1 MGALA
6 DKYRAKPSLAAK
18 YRVAPADTTDPL
30 PAPEGDALDA
40 LKPDRPLGALGAGI
54 QQGASLGFSD
64 ELTGAADVV
73 AEGVGRNLER
83 IGLKE
88 RPTVDVDPAT
98 NPNGPEIRKSWGESQ
113 PAGTKPQVAEHVPE
127 RPSLTDVYRM
137 VRDRDRGAN
146 KTAEATHPSLYAGG
160 ELAGGLAVPIP
171 GGGLAKG
178 ASLTQKMGQGAK
190 VAAGMGAALGAGKSE
205 EEGVGGVLGDAALN
219 AAVAAPLGAASGAAA
234 HGLGKLAERFGG
246 KAAQLRAADDARI
259 AEAVE
264 KERRS
269 LLGTARSA
277 TQSASRDV
285 EVLARPGDPRSL
297 PVQAKVNQFV
307 DSKDAQELA
316 DAIALSKL
324 DSAPERIAEMKAARG
339 AHDAFAEKVPDEIA
353 KRIAGREAKG
363 IRSEAL
369 PRAKVY
375 ATRVL
380 PPIIGSAVGSMVS
393 DDKATGG
400 LIGAGVG
407 AGVAASLGAP
417 GTAFAN
423 MMKSPA
429 FRIAFAEMQQGASN
443 SLSQAL
449 GRFAPVV
456 AAQTSEAGIA
466 AALKKIAAEDPETA
480 AKAQAA
486 LEQTQSKPRSL
497 TQRFGG

>member
-6 DKYRAKPSLAAK
+6 DKHRAKPSLAAK

-40 LKPDRPLGALGAGI
+40 LKPDRQLGALGAGI

-64 ELTGAADVV
+64 ELTGAVDTV
-73 AEGVGRNLER
+73 AEGIGRNLER
-83 IGLKE
+83 IGLKDA
-88 RPTVDVDPAT
+88 PAVDIDPSL
-98 NPNGPEIRKSWGESQ
+98 NPNTPSISKSWGPAQ
-113 PAGTKPQVAEHVPE
+113 PAGSAPEVAERVPE
-127 RPSLTDVYRM
+127 REGLSAVYRR

-146 KTAEATHPSLYAGG
+146 KAAEAAHPALYAGG
-160 ELAGGLAVPIP
+160 ELVGGLAVPVP

-205 EEGVGGVLGDAALN
+205 ADSAGGVLGDAALN
-219 AAVAAPLGAASGAAA
+219 AAVAAPLGVASGAVA
-234 HGLGKLAERFGG
+234 HGFGKLADRFGG
-246 KAAQLRAADDARI
+246 KAARLRAADDARI
-259 AEAVE
+259 AEGVE

-277 TQSASRDV
+277 TQSASRDI

-297 PVQAKVNQFV
+297 PTQAKVNQFV
-307 DSKDAQELA
+307 DSADAQDLA

-324 DSAPERIAEMKAARG
+324 DSAPERIAKMKAAR
-339 AHDAFAEKVPDEIA
+339 AVHDEFAKEAPNEVA
-353 KRIAGREAKG
+353 RRIAAREAKG

-369 PRAKVY
+369 PRIKTYV
-375 ATRVL
+375 TRL
-380 PPIIGSAVGSMVS
+380 APPVAGSAIGAAVS
-393 DDKATGG
+393 DDKMTGG
-400 LIGAGVG
+400 AVG
-407 AGVAASLGAP
+407 AAAGGVIAASLGAP

-429 FRIAFAEMQQGASN
+429 FRIAFAEMQQGGSN
-443 SLSQAL
+443 ALSQAL

-466 AALKKIAAEDPETA
+466 AALKKVAEADPEAA
-480 AKAQAA
+480 AKAQAV
-486 LEQTQSKPRSL
+486 LEQPRPKTL
-497 TQRFGG
+497 AERFSR

>member
-18 YRVAPADTTDPL
+18 YRVAPADATDPL
-30 PAPEGDALDA
+30 PTPEGDALDA

-64 ELTGAADVV
+64 ELTGAVDTV
-73 AEGVGRNLER
+73 AEGIGRNLER
-83 IGLKE
+83 IGLKDA
-88 RPTVDVDPAT
+88 PTVDIDPSL
-98 NPNGPEIRKSWGESQ
+98 NPNTPAISKSWGPAQ
-113 PAGTKPQVAEHVPE
+113 PAGSAPEVAERVPE
-127 RPSLTDVYRM
+127 REGLSAVYRR
-137 VRDRDRGAN
+137 VRDRDRGAS
-146 KTAEATHPSLYAGG
+146 KAAEAAHPALYAGG
-160 ELAGGLAVPIP
+160 ELVGGLAVPIP

-205 EEGVGGVLGDAALN
+205 ADSAGGVLGDAALN

-234 HGLGKLAERFGG
+234 HGFGKLAERFGG
-246 KAAQLRAADDARI
+246 KAATLRAADDARI

-277 TQSASRDV
+277 TQSASRDI

-307 DSKDAQELA
+307 DGAEARELA

-324 DSAPERIAEMKAARG
+324 DSAPERIAEMKGARG
-339 AHDAFAEKVPDEIA
+339 AHDAFAEKMPDEIA

-429 FRIAFAEMQQGASN
+429 FRIAFAEMQQGGSN
-443 SLSQAL
+443 ALSHAL

-466 AALKKIAAEDPETA
+466 AALKKVAEADPEAA
-480 AKAQAA
+480 AKALAA
-486 LEQTQSKPRSL
+486 LEQSKPKTL
-497 TQRFGG
+497 AERFSR